1 MWFTLTAKRILNY
14 FAINISYLLSRLTG
28 SLILWGKPYSLS
40 IESAGT
46 CQLSCP
52 ECPLGN
58 RTNHGREFMAETLFK
73 KIIEECKAHVMILS
87 LYFQGEAFL
96 NPQIFKFIKTARNA
110 KIYTIASSNANF
122 KDENWAKRVLDSGL
136 SELIISLDGINQE
149 SYETYRQ
156 GGDFS
161 LVIKNLQSLS
171 ALKKTKNYHTKV
183 KIQFLVMQHNEH
195 EIPAMKALA
204 KSLGFPLILKSIQL
218 QNPETDTHLLPQED
232 AYRRYKA
239 TGSGYAL
246 KNPMKNHCK
255 RLFRNPVITS
265 TGNVLPCCFDKAG
278 KYTMGNV
285 TNTAFGTIWKSNK
298 YNAFRKKVFSERKK
312 LDICTNCTE
321 GTKDIYV

>member
-1 MWFTLTAKRILNY
+1 MWFTLTPKRILNY

-40 IESAGT
+40 IESGGT

-58 RTNHGREFMAETLFK
+58 KTNAGRTLMKESLFK
-73 KIIEECKAHVMILS
+73 QIIKECKSYVMVLS

-96 NPQIFKFIKTARNA
+96 NPRIFNFIEIAANA
-110 KIYTIASSNANF
+110 KIYTIISSNANF
-122 KDENWAKRVLDSGL
+122 KDDNWAKKVLYSGL
-136 SELIISLDGINQE
+136 NELIISLDGANQK

-161 LVIKNLQSLS
+161 LVMKNLQSLS
-171 ALKKTKNYHTKV
+171 ALKKSKSYRTKV

-195 EIPAMKALA
+195 EISEMKNLA

-218 QNPETDTHLLPQED
+218 QNPKTDTHLLPDNE
-232 AYRRYKA
+232 AFRRYKK
-239 TGSGYAL
+239 TNDGFII
-246 KNPMKNHCK
+246 KNKMRNHCK

-265 TGNVLPCCFDKAG
+265 TGDILPCCFDKSE
-278 KYTMGNV
+278 KYDMGNI
-285 TNTAFGTIWKSNK
+285 TNTAFATIWKSNK
-298 YNAFRKKVFSERKK
+298 YNTFRKKVFSERKK
-312 LDICTNCTE
+312 IDICTNCTE
-321 GTKDIYV
+321 GTKNIYV